1 MMQEPTRWPLS
12 ARANIAIGRHDRPAS
27 LDQVQV
33 SARAGDAH
41 DFVMELPRRYDT
53 LLSRHFTD
61 GADLS
66 GGQWQRLAVSRA
78 FHRDA
83 PLLICDEPTANLD
96 ARAEHEVYRRLR
108 ELAEGRTVVLITH
121 RMASVREADRIYV
134 LDHGAIV
141 EEGDH
146 DELMAA
152 AGLYAQLFTLQASAY
167 QSA

>member
-1 MMQEPTRWPLS
+1 VRP
-12 ARANIAIGRHDRPAS
+12 RPATRTTS
-27 LDQVQV
+27 SWKLTRQ
-33 SARAGDAH
+33 
-41 DFVMELPRRYDT
+41 YDT

-78 FHRDA
+78 FYRDA

-96 ARAEHEVYRRLR
+96 ARAEHAIYRRLR
-108 ELAEGRTVVLITH
+108 ELAAGRTVVLITH

-134 LDHGAIV
+134 LDHGRVV
-141 EEGDH
+141 ESGDH
-146 DELMAA
+146 PALMRTD
-152 AGLYAQLFTLQASAY
+152 GIYRQLFTLQAAAY

>member
-1 MMQEPTRWPLS
+1 MQEPTRWPLS
-12 ARANIAIGRHDRPAS
+12 ARANITIGRHARPANET
-27 LDQVQV
+27 DVHGA
-33 SARAGDAH
+33 ARAGDAH
-41 DFVMELPRRYDT
+41 DFVMELTRQYET

-78 FHRDA
+78 FYRDA

-96 ARAEHEVYRRLR
+96 ARAEHDVYQRLR
-108 ELAEGRTVVLITH
+108 ELASGRSVVLITH

-134 LDHGAIV
+134 LDHGALV

-146 DELMAA
+146 ATLMAA
-152 AGLYAQLFTLQASAY
+152 DGIYAQLFTLQASAY
-167 QSA
+167 QATG